1 MLGEFLPLVSALVPV
16 TASAAAPSPIEAQ
29 DATRPWT
36 LLVYCAIDNNADG
49 PCQEFLDDVRKAI
62 DDDPAIDV
70 LLLLDRSDGFSDEA
84 KLCGDDFSGCRLY
97 RMRRDSCE
105 RLAGGEHL
113 PELTLDADPEVDSA
127 DPKLLR
133 RFVAWGKATSPAKN
147 TGLLIYSHASGE
159 AMCPDEESRK
169 DMYIP
174 ELTDCE
180 APKVHLEFLA
190 LELCNMSGLEIA
202 YQWSPRRPGGS
213 GFSADVLVAI
223 PNAGPPL
230 DWDRAFARVRSPG
243 HAATVEGPTFD
254 WNTITPEEFGKLVV
268 AEGQAGRNAAKAMGR
283 PVTHEAAACIDLH
296 HAVAAKAA
304 FDAFARSIAET
315 NAKDVLLKFRGP
327 GENAA
332 MNYSGGGPY
341 VDAFDLCL
349 RAAKCEELSEET
361 RIAAKTAM
369 AAMDR
374 LVPLSFGMEG
384 YADFQTGRNGVFVVF
399 PMEGRWRLFEWYTPF
414 DGPGHAYGKWAF
426 LKDGLTPKDG
436 KISTWFELL
445 DSWWD
450 DNEDG
455 DGGLNEYEP

>member
-1 MLGEFLPLVSALVPV
+1 MVPRHLGLCLAPILGSVAMAANAEQDP
-16 TASAAAPSPIEAQ
+16 AS
-29 DATRPWT
+29 RPWT

-49 PCQEFLDDVRKAI
+49 PCQRFLESVRAAI
-62 DDDPAIDV
+62 DDDPGIDV
-70 LLLLDRSDGFSDEA
+70 LLLLDRSAEHSDESA
-84 KLCGDDFSGCRLY
+84 LVGEDFTGCRLY
-97 RMRRDSCE
+97 RMKRDSCE

-127 DPKLLR
+127 DPRLLR
-133 RFVAWGKATSPAKN
+133 RFVAWGKATSPAKC
-147 TGLLIYSHASGE
+147 TGLLIYSHANGQS
-159 AMCPDEESRK
+159 MCPDEESRK

-174 ELTDCE
+174 ALTDCE

-202 YQWSPRRPGGS
+202 YQWSPRRPGET

-243 HAATVEGPTFD
+243 HAAKVEGPTFD

-268 AEGQAGRNAAKAMGR
+268 AEGQAGRRAARSAGR
-283 PVTHEAAACIDLH
+283 PMTHEAAACIDLH

-304 FDAFARSIAET
+304 FDAFSRSISESG
-315 NAKDVLLKFRGP
+315 AKDVFLKLRGA
-327 GENAA
+327 GEAGV
-332 MNYSGGGPY
+332 MNYGNDPL
-341 VDAFDLCL
+341 VDAFDLCR
-349 RAAKCEELSEET
+349 RAAACEELAAET
-361 RIAAKTAM
+361 RAAAKTAM

-374 LVPLSFGMEG
+374 LVVLSFGMDG
-384 YADFQTGRNGVFVVF
+384 YADFQIGRHGVFVVF
-399 PMEGRWRLFEWYTPF
+399 PTPGRWRAFEWYTPF
-414 DGPGHAYGKWAF
+414 DGPGHDYGRWAF
-426 LKDGLTPKDG
+426 LKDGLTPNDG
-436 KISTWFELL
+436 TVSSWFELI